1 MEDFNEYIHSQE
13 CKEVSSPFDYVID
26 FGEIESDEP
35 ITIKLL
41 KTHLNQCI
49 CQLMNSGYH
58 LGY

>member
-1 MEDFNEYIHSQE
+1 MQRLNSQ
-13 CKEVSSPFDYVID
+13 FDSVID
-26 FGEIESDEP
+26 FDEIESDEP